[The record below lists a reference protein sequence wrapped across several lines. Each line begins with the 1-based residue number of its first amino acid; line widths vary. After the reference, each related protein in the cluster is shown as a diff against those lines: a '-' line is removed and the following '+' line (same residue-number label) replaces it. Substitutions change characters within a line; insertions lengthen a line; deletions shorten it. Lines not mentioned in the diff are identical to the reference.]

1 MKITLKETPEQI
13 QLIQAMASRDP
24 LVRMQAQTSFAE
36 YMGKP
41 LAEAIMQA
49 PTIGN
54 FYTAMSYA
62 KDSNPT
68 IPLDL
73 FSDVNDVGYFSVW
86 SQHADG
92 GLGTNEVKPPSQ
104 EMFVDTYKLETAVSF
119 LRKHAAQS
127 RLGVIAKAMSRLGQ
141 EILYLQDNFATGP
154 LMNSLANA
162 QTNGLK
168 HVFRVG
174 AADRFLPQDLANIR
188 LRMKRINTSWIK
200 GTPVGAQGKIT
211 DLLMSPEAAEELRGM
226 AYNAINTKT
235 APITDAI
242 KDSVSAPESI
252 REKLFE
258 SAGMNEFMGVTFHE
272 YNEFGESQRFNT
284 VFKAAAGSTLYTTFA
299 GGGSAAFTDA
309 SDQLMVGIDRSKE
322 CLLRLIASD
331 SETGSTLD
339 LQADNQFNNIGRGQD
354 KIGYYGGMEE
364 GRLVL
369 DVRGLVGLIL

>member
-54 FYTAMSYA
+54 FYTAMTYQ

-127 RLGVIAKAMSRLGQ
+127 RLGVVAKAMSRLGQ
-141 EILYLQDNFATGP
+141 EILFLQDNFAAGP

-162 QTNGLK
+162 STNGLS

-174 AADRFLPQDLANIR
+174 VADRFLPQDLANIR
-188 LRMKRINTSWIK
+188 LRMKRVNTSWIK
-200 GTPVGAQGKIT
+200 GTPVGSQGKIT

-235 APITDAI
+235 APQGSAV
-242 KDSVSAPESI
+242 KDSVAAPESI

-258 SAGMNEFMGVTFHE
+258 SAGISEFMGVSFHE
-272 YNEFGESQRFNT
+272 YNEFGESRRFNT
-284 VFKAAAGSTLYTTFA
+284 VFDVAAGSTSYTMFD
-299 GGGSAAFTDA
+299 GSNGAVFSD
-309 SDQLMVGIDRSKE
+309 SGDQLMVGIDRSKE
-322 CLLRLIASD
+322 CLLRLIATD

-339 LQADNQFNNIGRGQD
+339 LQADNQFGVLNRAQD
-354 KIGYYGGMEE
+354 KIGYYGGLEE

>member
-62 KDSNPT
+62 ADSNPT

-86 SQHADG
+86 SQHGDG

-104 EMFVDTYKLETAVSF
+104 EMFVDTYKLSTAVSF

-127 RLGVIAKAMSRLGQ
+127 RLGVVAKAMSRLGQ
-141 EILYLQDNFATGP
+141 EILFLQDNFAAGP

-162 QTNGLK
+162 STNGLQHIFK
-168 HVFRVG
+168 VSVT
-174 AADRFLPQDLANIR
+174 DRFLPQDLANIR

-200 GTPVGAQGKIT
+200 GTPATAQGRIT

-226 AYNAINTKT
+226 AYNAVNTKT
-235 APITDAI
+235 APITSAIVDA
-242 KDSVSAPESI
+242 VPAPESI
-252 REKLFE
+252 RAKLFE
-258 SAGMNEFMGVTFHE
+258 SAGISEFMGVSFHE
-272 YNEFGESQRFNT
+272 YNEFGESRRFNT
-284 VFKAAAGSTLYTTFA
+284 VFKAAAGSTNYTKFDGTSS
-299 GGGSAAFTDA
+299 GSFTDA
-309 SDQLMVGIDRSKE
+309 TDQIMIGIDRSKE

-331 SETGSTLD
+331 SETGSTLN
-339 LQADNQFNNIGRGQD
+339 LQADDQFFGNRNQD
-354 KIGYYGGMEE
+354 KIGYFGSMEE